1 MKRTAGITLLETIL
15 SVGIV
20 AVLTGLV
27 AVGIKSARDKARS
40 VRELG
45 AARNLM
51 TAYLAYAGDN
61 NGRLLPGVVEDPT
74 TIGHPA
80 AMDRAGNSLGGYL
93 AKRWPYR
100 LAPYFNYQYS
110 GVAVVNDSLVDFRR
124 QTTPAMSEYVAS
136 VQPSLGLNTT
146 FVGGNYSFHHS
157 EPQVD
162 EDLQTYGSFCVT
174 RLGQAVKAS
183 TLIVFVSA
191 RFKPTAGS
199 APGAQGNYYV
209 LSPRLSGERW
219 SGSFDQ
225 MQPPIGLAMCIRVGT
240 RRLSR

>member
-1 MKRTAGITLLETIL
+1 LKRVAGITLIETIL
-15 SVGIV
+15 SVGIIAVLAGLIAV
-20 AVLTGLV
+20 AVKG
-27 AVGIKSARDKARS
+27 AWDKARS

-61 NGRLLPGVVEDPT
+61 NGRPLPGVVEEPT

-80 AMDRAGNSLGGYL
+80 AVDRAGHPLGGYL

-100 LAPYFNYQYS
+100 LAPYFNYEYP
-110 GVAVVNDSLVDFRR
+110 GVAVVNDSLADFRK

-146 FVGGNYSFHHS
+146 FVGGNYSFHHA
-157 EPQVD
+157 EPQVN
-162 EDLQTYGSFCVT
+162 EDAQSYGSFCVT
-174 RLGQAVKAS
+174 RLGQAVKSS

-199 APGAQGNYYV
+199 APGAQGN
-209 LSPRLSGERW
+209 
-219 SGSFDQ
+219 
-225 MQPPIGLAMCIRVGT
+225 
-240 RRLSR
+240 